1 MNAGPGEQGY
11 VWAIYNSY
19 DQKAPGD
26 SLEEEEKE
34 GRVEY
39 GAHFHRKWKKG
50 GIIFSAS
57 RQHLNLDQ

>member
-19 DQKAPGD
+19 NQRAPGD
-26 SLEEEEKE
+26 RLEEEEKA

-39 GAHFHRKWKKG
+39 GVRFHRKWNKG
-50 GIIFSAS
+50 EIIFSAS
-57 RQHLNLDQ
+57 QQHLNLDQ